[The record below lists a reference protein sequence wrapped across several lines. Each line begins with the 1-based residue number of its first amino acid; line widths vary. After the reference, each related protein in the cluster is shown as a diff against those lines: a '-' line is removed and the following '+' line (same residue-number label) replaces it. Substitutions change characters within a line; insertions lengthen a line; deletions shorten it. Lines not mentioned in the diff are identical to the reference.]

1 MSNRV
6 VSSIN
11 WWEITLE
18 ARDLDTK
25 LLSAPESNNTLAR
38 YWFRWNVPVTMFGS
52 WHEKLLTLAA
62 GCFQCWPFVLK
73 FPVAMGKYQFSSF
86 KPADEANS
94 AFCTFKIERLAVHKL
109 FVATISAYKSFSL
122 SGVPIGVSVFAPAGI
137 LCLPQSRRKHY
148 QQLVS

>member
-73 FPVAMGKYQFSSF
+73 FPGTDTPPS
-86 KPADEANS
+86 
-94 AFCTFKIERLAVHKL
+94 C
-109 FVATISAYKSFSL
+109 KS
-122 SGVPIGVSVFAPAGI
+122 
-137 LCLPQSRRKHY
+137 HT
-148 QQLVS
+148 